1 MKTISPKELSAR
13 IEQGDTPFLLDVRE
27 PAEHAAYNIG
37 GKHLPLGNI
46 SSMQIEEIEDLK
58 DSEIVVYCRSG
69 MRSMQACM
77 MLETAGFRNL
87 ANLTGGMLAWEEM
100 KKNS

>member
-1 MKTISPKELSAR
+1 
-13 IEQGDTPFLLDVRE
+13 
-27 PAEHAAYNIG
+27 
-37 GKHLPLGNI
+37 
-46 SSMQIEEIEDLK
+46 MQIEEIEDFK